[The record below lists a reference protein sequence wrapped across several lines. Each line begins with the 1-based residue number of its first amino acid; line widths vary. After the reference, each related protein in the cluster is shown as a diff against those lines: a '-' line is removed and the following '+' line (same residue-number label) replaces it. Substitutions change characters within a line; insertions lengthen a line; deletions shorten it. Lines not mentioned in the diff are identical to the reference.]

1 MAREI
6 LELAEEQFQKKR
18 DEEGG
23 ATPTHLRIT
32 PPSRMYCLSHF
43 SYILIIDKGS
53 ISLSKNPDHHANT
66 KHIAL
71 RYHFIRHHVGKRNVR
86 MEYINTTAMAADILT
101 KALPREQHETTAAML
116 GMVAV

>member
-1 MAREI
+1 MSVVVVGNRAMLAVRSVGSLGSIISRSEELSERQALIMAREI

-43 SYILIIDKGS
+43 SYILII
-53 ISLSKNPDHHANT
+53 NR
-66 KHIAL
+66 L
-71 RYHFIRHHVGKRNVR
+71 RATF
-86 MEYINTTAMAADILT
+86 
-101 KALPREQHETTAAML
+101 
-116 GMVAV
+116 

>member
-43 SYILIIDKGS
+43 SYILII
-53 ISLSKNPDHHANT
+53 NR
-66 KHIAL
+66 L
-71 RYHFIRHHVGKRNVR
+71 RATF
-86 MEYINTTAMAADILT
+86 
-101 KALPREQHETTAAML
+101 
-116 GMVAV
+116 